1 MSDLSEIIN
10 LYGGVPAIV
19 TTLNVAAYTVYLM
32 YKKNE
37 LQKQKDIEVNEIKVK
52 LDKTLSKIAH
62 VDQSRFD
69 KEFQIYQEIWESLT
83 NLNMEAEK
91 LKYILKFGNILDEK
105 DKKILEFFNSNL
117 SASSVIHKHTPF
129 YPEEIHSITTTILLE
144 LQNYSENVSR
154 IREDESEKLLSWASD
169 HNRVYAKKHYDE
181 LEKAIKNRLDTLSTV
196 AKNV

>member
-1 MSDLSEIIN
+1 MLDLSEIIN
-10 LYGGVPAIV
+10 LYGGIPAIV
-19 TTLNVAAYTVYLM
+19 TTLNVAAYTIYLM

-37 LQKQKDIEVNEIKVK
+37 LQKIKDIEVNEIKIR
-52 LDKTLSKIAH
+52 LDKTISKIAH

-91 LKYILKFGNILDEK
+91 LKYVLKFGDNLEEK
-105 DKKILEFFNSNL
+105 DKRILEFFNSNL
-117 SASSVIHKHTPF
+117 STLSIVYKHTPF
-129 YPEEIHSITTTILLE
+129 YPEEIHSITKTILSE
-144 LQNYSENVSR
+144 LQSYAENVSR
-154 IREDESEKLLSWASD
+154 IREGESEKLLSWASD
-169 HNRVYAKKHYDE
+169 HNRVHAKLNYNE

>member
-1 MSDLSEIIN
+1 MDISEIIN
-10 LYGGVPAIV
+10 LYGGIPAIV
-19 TTLNVAAYTVYLM
+19 TTLNVAVYTIYLM

-37 LQKQKDIEVNEIKVK
+37 LQKLKDIEVNEIKIK

-91 LKYILKFGNILDEK
+91 LKYILKFGDNLEEK
-105 DKKILEFFNSNL
+105 DKRILDFFNSNL
-117 SASSVIHKHTPF
+117 STSSIIYKHTPF
-129 YPEEIHSITTTILLE
+129 YPEEIHTITTTILSE
-144 LQNYSENVSR
+144 LQSYAENVSR
-154 IREDESEKLLSWASD
+154 IREDEKLLSWASD
-169 HNRVYAKKHYDE
+169 HNRVFAKKHYNE
-181 LEKAIKNRLDTLSTV
+181 LEKAIKNGLDTLSSV